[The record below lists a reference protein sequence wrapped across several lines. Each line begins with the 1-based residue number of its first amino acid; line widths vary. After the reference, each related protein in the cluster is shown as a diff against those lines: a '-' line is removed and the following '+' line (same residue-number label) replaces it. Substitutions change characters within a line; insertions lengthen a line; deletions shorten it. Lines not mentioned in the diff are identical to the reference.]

1 MRLRSIIFVIV
12 SMILLSACGI
22 DYTNNIVLL
31 NADRLAESDFVK
43 PEGGKFRL
51 RFTVEDDWKAV
62 ISGNNLDWVSINS
75 QSGTKG
81 ENILIMTSDVN
92 HSTEK
97 RSVLLSISSRGITE
111 DLLLTQEGSGVN
123 EGFLVKEASAAKA
136 GEELEITF
144 VTPYGIPKYN
154 IEKDW
159 VQFSD
164 LRQTGENRYEFIL
177 EVSANE
183 GFESRKCHFDATSV
197 SGLKFSIEI
206 IQDGSIFNVDE
217 EEVQI
222 PSEGGPFTIRIECNV
237 PYKVEL
243 PEWII
248 RSGDREA
255 DEEDVEFLAKPNPLP
270 EERESVIR
278 FTSEGFDPVEVRII
292 QQAGI

>member
-1 MRLRSIIFVIV
+1 MRLRSTIFVIV

-22 DYTNNIVLL
+22 DYNNNIVLL
-31 NADRLAESDFVK
+31 NADRLSESDFVK
-43 PEGGKFRL
+43 PEGGKFML

-62 ISGNNLDWVSINS
+62 ISGNDLDWVTISS
-75 QSGTKG
+75 QSGEKG
-81 ENILIMTSDVN
+81 ENRLIMTSDVN
-92 HSTEK
+92 HTPDK
-97 RSVLLSISSRGITE
+97 RSVLLSISSRGITK
-111 DLLLTQEGSGVN
+111 DLLLTQEGSGIS
-123 EGFLVKEASAAKA
+123 EGFLVREARADKE

-183 GFESRKCHFDATSV
+183 GFESRQCHFDATSV

-206 IQDGSIFNVDE
+206 IQDGSIFKVDE
-217 EEVQI
+217 EDIHI
-222 PSEGGPFTIRIECNV
+222 PSEGGPFTILIESNV
-237 PYKVEL
+237 PYNVEL

-248 RSGDREA
+248 RNEDREA
-255 DEEDVEFLAKPNPLP
+255 DDEDVEFLAKPNPLP

-278 FTSEGFDPVEVRII
+278 FTSEGFEPVEVRII
-292 QQAGI
+292 QASGI